1 MSRNAP
7 YRLDDQIGFILR
19 QANQR
24 YAALFANGIGN
35 GLTPTQWAAL
45 VRLGETGPC
54 PQNQLG
60 RLTAMDAATIKG
72 VVERLDKR
80 GLIQRS
86 ADPDVFIQTNS
97 RIAACYQ
104 ARLTG
109 YPPDEQPCRRH
120 GEKPP

>member
-1 MSRNAP
+1 MSRTTP

-54 PQNQLG
+54 
-60 RLTAMDAATIKG
+60 RRTS
-72 VVERLDKR
+72 
-80 GLIQRS
+80 S
-86 ADPDVFIQTNS
+86 AGSPPWTPRPSRASSSAWTN
-97 RIAACYQ
+97 
-104 ARLTG
+104 G
-109 YPPDEQPCRRH
+109 D
-120 GEKPP
+120 